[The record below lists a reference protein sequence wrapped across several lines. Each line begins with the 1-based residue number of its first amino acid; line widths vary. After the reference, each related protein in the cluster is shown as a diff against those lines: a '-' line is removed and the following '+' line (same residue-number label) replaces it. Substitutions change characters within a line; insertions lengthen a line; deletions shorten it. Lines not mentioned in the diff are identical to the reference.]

1 MGHPRSSQS
10 PRHGLPTPILALA
23 GLAALSVALPLVAL
37 LLRADWATLPSDIGA
52 PAARSAL
59 GLSFLTAIVSTAVCV
74 LIGIPL
80 ALYLARSNT
89 WVASVTRVLVNLPL
103 VMPPLVGGLS
113 LLMLFGRR
121 GLIGGPI
128 YNLTGYMLPFTTPAV
143 VVAQVFVAMP
153 FMVITVEGVLR
164 TQDPGYSTA
173 ALTLGASPWYT
184 LRRVIL
190 PLAGPGIAAGVILTF
205 ARALGEFGATALF
218 AGNREGV
225 TQTMPLAIYT
235 AFNGGGVTQSS
246 AIALAIMLLAAA
258 FAVLMLTRLWRPGR
272 GER

>member
-10 PRHGLPTPILALA
+10 PRLGLPTPILALA

>member
-10 PRHGLPTPILALA
+10 PRLGLPTPILALA

-128 YNLTGYMLPFTTPAV
+128 YNLTGYMLPFTAPAV

-184 LRRVIL
+184 LRRVTL